1 MASVDASVV
10 RPKANAGRMAQ
21 RRYTFSVVEMEPV
34 SPKTP
39 ALVGK
44 NWSSK
49 SGAGGADPVISV
61 PAMIDNSV
69 IMIQNRMDPVSAAL
83 REDPDAFDQI
93 DHRMEFDM
101 LNSVYKTVQNI
112 AYHMNKLMRS
122 LNPREEKWPR
132 PVNGEDGLDMISGMR
147 SAMNR
152 CQQGGTKLTQLVKDR
167 KKMLGAETTKDVLG
181 EEGIMLLEQIE
192 TAMTAAL
199 MKSAK
204 LVDALEAAKKN
215 RTKALLQ
222 NAAAAFFQV
231 QGDKGSTEGVL
242 KIHFYAWKEALVII
256 KEERAAEEAKKDE
269 PEE

>member
-1 MASVDASVV
+1 
-10 RPKANAGRMAQ
+10 MAQ

-39 ALVGK
+39 ALVAK
-44 NWSSK
+44 NWISS
-49 SGAGGADPVISV
+49 SASGADPVISV
-61 PAMIDNSV
+61 PAMIDNSI

-83 REDPDAFDQI
+83 REDPDAFDMI

-147 SAMNR
+147 SAMAR
-152 CQQGGTKLTQLVKDR
+152 CQQGGTKLSKLVKDR
-167 KKMLGAETTKDVLG
+167 KNMMGAETTKDVLG
-181 EEGIMLLEQIE
+181 DDGVVLLEQIE

-199 MKSAK
+199 KKSAK

-215 RTKALLQ
+215 RSKALLQ

-231 QGDKGSTEGVL
+231 QGQKGSTEAIL
-242 KIHFYAWKEALVII
+242 KIYFAGWREALVII
-256 KEERAAEEAKKDE
+256 KEERAAEEAKANE
-269 PEE
+269 PEEPEDPNPPEA

>member
-1 MASVDASVV
+1 M
-10 RPKANAGRMAQ
+10 
-21 RRYTFSVVEMEPV
+21 VEMEPV

-44 NWSSK
+44 TWTPK
-49 SGAGGADPVISV
+49 AGNDNADPVISV

-83 REDPDAFDQI
+83 REDPDAFDSI

-132 PVNGEDGLDMISGMR
+132 PVNGEDGLDMVSGMR

-152 CQQGGTKLTQLVKDR
+152 CQQGGTKLAQLVKDR
-167 KKMLGAETTKDVLG
+167 KKMLGCETTKEVLG
-181 EEGIMLLEQIE
+181 ADGILLLEQIE

-204 LVDALEAAKKN
+204 LLDALEAAKKN

-231 QGDKGSTEGVL
+231 QGDKGDSSAVL
-242 KIHFYAWKEALVII
+242 KIHFAAWREALVTI
-256 KEERAAEEAKKDE
+256 KEERAAEEAKAQEEADE
-269 PEE
+269 PEDPDPA

>member
-1 MASVDASVV
+1 
-10 RPKANAGRMAQ
+10 MAQ

-39 ALVGK
+39 ALVAK
-44 NWSSK
+44 NWISS
-49 SGAGGADPVISV
+49 SASGADPVISV
-61 PAMIDNSV
+61 PAMIDNSI
-69 IMIQNRMDPVSAAL
+69 IMIQNRMDPVTAAL
-83 REDPDAFDQI
+83 REDPDAFDRI

-112 AYHMNKLMRS
+112 AYHINKLMRS

-132 PVNGEDGLDMISGMR
+132 PVNGEDGLDMVSGMR

-152 CQQGGTKLTQLVKDR
+152 CQQGGTKLAQLVKDR
-167 KKMLGAETTKDVLG
+167 KKMLGC
-181 EEGIMLLEQIE
+181 E

-204 LVDALEAAKKN
+204 LLDALEAAKKN

-256 KEERAAEEAKKDE
+256 KEE
-269 PEE
+269 

>member
-1 MASVDASVV
+1 
-10 RPKANAGRMAQ
+10 
-21 RRYTFSVVEMEPV
+21 MEPV

-44 NWSSK
+44 TWTPK
-49 SGAGGADPVISV
+49 AGSENADPVISV

-83 REDPDAFDQI
+83 REDPDAFDSI

-132 PVNGEDGLDMISGMR
+132 PVNGEDGLDMVSGMR

-152 CQQGGTKLTQLVKDR
+152 CQQGGTKLAQLVKDR
-167 KKMLGAETTKDVLG
+167 KKMLGCETTKEVLG
-181 EEGIMLLEQIE
+181 ADGILLLEQIE

-204 LVDALEAAKKN
+204 LLDALEAAKKN

-231 QGDKGSTEGVL
+231 QGDKGDSSAVL
-242 KIHFYAWKEALVII
+242 KIHFAAWREALVTI
-256 KEERAAEEAKKDE
+256 KEERAAEEAKAQEEADE
-269 PEE
+269 PEDPDPA

>member
-1 MASVDASVV
+1 
-10 RPKANAGRMAQ
+10 
-21 RRYTFSVVEMEPV
+21 MEPV

-44 NWSSK
+44 NWQ
-49 SGAGGADPVISV
+49 GGGGTGADPVISV

-69 IMIQNRMDPVSAAL
+69 IMIQNRMDPVSSAL
-83 REDPDAFDQI
+83 REDPDAFDMLE
-93 DHRMEFDM
+93 HRMEFDM

-147 SAMNR
+147 SAMAR
-152 CQQGGTKLTQLVKDR
+152 CQQGGTKLSQLVKDR
-167 KKMLGAETTKDVLG
+167 KKMIGAETTKEVLG
-181 EEGIMLLEQIE
+181 EEGILLFEQIE

-204 LVDALEAAKKN
+204 LVDALDAAKKN

-231 QGDKGSTEGVL
+231 QGEKGDTGAVL
-242 KIHFYAWKEALVII
+242 RIHFQAWREALVKIN
-256 KEERAAEEAKKDE
+256 EERAAEEAKKNE
-269 PEE
+269 PEEPEDPNPPED